1 MTPLLVLTNQTA
13 TLAVGTN
20 DADPG
25 HVRGA
30 RARQVH
36 LHTAAVVHG
45 VDALALR
52 TPSLGIELR
61 TSLRQMHRVGIAPS
75 AWRLHTVTILARRGV
90 VVAHQQNVGHVL
102 DQRAAHA
109 LSGRLGRG
117 CPEPI
122 ALRGSTALPRS
133 SILQA
138 SPFKPHSPMPKIL

>member
-1 MTPLLVLTNQTA
+1 MSLRDSCSEVDAGRGGGGDPCPVTPLLVLTNQTA

-61 TSLRQMHRVGIAPS
+61 TE
-75 AWRLHTVTILARRGV
+75 LA
-90 VVAHQQNVGHVL
+90 
-102 DQRAAHA
+102 
-109 LSGRLGRG
+109 S
-117 CPEPI
+117 
-122 ALRGSTALPRS
+122 PRS

-138 SPFKPHSPMPKIL
+138 SPSNRTPPSRISCSSQVSRQRHARSSGKNKECRRVGLVYVPAKERPMV

>member
-61 TSLRQMHRVGIAPS
+61 TSLRQSIDASLALHHPLGVFTPLPSLHHAAVLLLPTSRMLDMSLTSVPLTHFLVALDVG
-75 AWRLHTVTILARRGV
+75 V
-90 VVAHQQNVGHVL
+90 Q
-102 DQRAAHA
+102 
-109 LSGRLGRG
+109 
-117 CPEPI
+117 
-122 ALRGSTALPRS
+122 
-133 SILQA
+133 
-138 SPFKPHSPMPKIL
+138 SPFA